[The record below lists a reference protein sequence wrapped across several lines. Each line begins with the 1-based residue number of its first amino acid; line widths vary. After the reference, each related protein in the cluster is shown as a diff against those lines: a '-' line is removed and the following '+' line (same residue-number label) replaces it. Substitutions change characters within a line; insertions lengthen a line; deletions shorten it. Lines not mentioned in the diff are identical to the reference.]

1 MTRMSCRWLIAS
13 RSPTAAMSGAVEA
26 ILRIPENGVVNAG
39 KNSSMNRAM
48 WPDAG
53 MVSDSGSPVAV
64 PSRSVNSSETVVGA
78 SDVLV
83 RAMPL
88 RTEWGWPGVPL
99 ASTYTRKAAPEV
111 DAGTPASDTVVPSFW
126 NAKIL
131 TPDGAGWPGSG
142 TARTD
147 PTSRGPAG
155 LEVRRRVALR
165 GGIA

>member
-1 MTRMSCRWLIAS
+1 MTL
-13 RSPTAAMSGAVEA
+13 
-26 ILRIPENGVVNAG
+26 GVL
-39 KNSSMNRAM
+39 S
-48 WPDAG
+48 
-53 MVSDSGSPVAV
+53 AV

-88 RTEWGWPGVPL
+88 RTAWGWPGVPL

-111 DAGTPASDTVVPSFW
+111 DAGTPASDTVMPSFW
-126 NAKIL
+126 NAKML

-147 PTSRGPAG
+147 PTSRGPVG